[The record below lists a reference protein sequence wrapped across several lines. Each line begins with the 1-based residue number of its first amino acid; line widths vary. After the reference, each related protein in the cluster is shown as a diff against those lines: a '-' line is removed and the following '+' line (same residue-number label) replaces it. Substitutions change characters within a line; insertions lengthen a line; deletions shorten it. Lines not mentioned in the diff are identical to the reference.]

1 MASSIALVEPN
12 PALIWDN
19 INAYQRTACLKA
31 AVELEL
37 FTRIGEGAHTAADL
51 AAKCGATE
59 RGIRILCDFLVVQSL
74 LTKNE
79 SKYGL
84 TPDSAMFLDKRSA
97 AYLGGTLTFLNDPA
111 LTGGFNDVAEVVR
124 RGTTTLEGS
133 GTVDPDDPIWV
144 EFAQTMPP
152 IVAPAAQFIAEVA
165 ASDGPQR
172 VLDIAA
178 GHGLFG
184 ISLARRNPLAQIVP
198 LDWSA
203 VLEVAKT
210 NAAAAG
216 VAGRYRP
223 IVGDAFSVDFGS
235 GYDVVLLTNF
245 LHHFDKPT
253 CETLLRK
260 IRASLAP
267 GGRVFTLEFVPNE
280 DRVSPPPA
288 ATFSMMMLCSTPAG
302 DAYTFDELE
311 AMFAAAGFAKSEKLD
326 VPRSP
331 QTVVVSS

>member
-1 MASSIALVEPN
+1 MASSTAHSEPN

-19 INAYQRTACLKA
+19 INAYQRTACLKGA
-31 AVELEL
+31 IELGL
-37 FTRIGEGAHTAADL
+37 FTHIAEGAHDAAGL
-51 AAKCGATE
+51 AAKCGAAE
-59 RGIRILCDFLVVQSL
+59 RGIRILCDFLAVQGL
-74 LTKNE
+74 LTKQE
-79 SKYGL
+79 GKYGL
-84 TPDSAMFLDKRSA
+84 TADSAMFLDKRSP
-97 AYLGGTLTFLNDPA
+97 AYLGGTLVFLNGVQ
-111 LTGGFNDVAEVVR
+111 LTSSFTNVAEVVR
-124 RGTTTLEGS
+124 RGTTSLEGS
-133 GTVDPDDPIWV
+133 GTVDPDDPVWV

-165 ASDGPQR
+165 ASEGPQR

-184 ISLARRNPLAQIVP
+184 ISIARQNPQAQIVP
-198 LDWSA
+198 VDWSG
-203 VLEVAKT
+203 VLEVAKA

-223 IVGDAFSVDFGS
+223 IVGDAFTVEFGT
-235 GYDVVLLTNF
+235 GYDVALLTNF

-253 CETLLRK
+253 CVSLLKK

-280 DRVSPPPA
+280 DRVSPPAA
-288 ATFSMMMLCSTPAG
+288 ATFAMIMLCTTPSG
-302 DAYTFDELE
+302 DAYTFDDLS
-311 AMFAAAGFAKSEKLD
+311 AMFAAAGFSKSERLD

-331 QTVVVSS
+331 ETLVVSS

>member
-1 MASSIALVEPN
+1 MASSTAQSEPN

-19 INAYQRTACLKA
+19 INAYQRTACLKGA
-31 AVELEL
+31 IELGL
-37 FTRIGEGAHTAADL
+37 FTHIAEGAHDAAGL

-59 RGIRILCDFLVVQSL
+59 RGIRILCDYLAVQGL
-74 LTKNE
+74 LTKQE
-79 SKYGL
+79 GKYGL
-84 TPDSAMFLDKRSA
+84 TADSAMFLDKRSP
-97 AYLGGTLTFLNDPA
+97 AYLGGTLVFLNDVQ
-111 LTGGFNDVAEVVR
+111 LISSFTNVAEVVR
-124 RGTTTLEGS
+124 RGTTSLEGS

-165 ASDGPQR
+165 ASDRPQR

-184 ISLARRNPLAQIVP
+184 ISIARQNPQAQIVP
-198 LDWSA
+198 VDWSG
-203 VLEVAKT
+203 VLEVAKA

-223 IVGDAFSVDFGS
+223 IAGDAFTVEFGT
-235 GYDVVLLTNF
+235 GYDVALLTNF
-245 LHHFDKPT
+245 LHHFDQPT
-253 CETLLRK
+253 CESLLRK

-280 DRVSPPPA
+280 DRVSPPAA
-288 ATFSMMMLCSTPAG
+288 ATFAMIMLCTTPSG
-302 DAYTFDELE
+302 DAYTFDELS
-311 AMFAAAGFAKSEKLD
+311 AMFAAAGFSKSERLD

-331 QTVVVSS
+331 ETLVVSS